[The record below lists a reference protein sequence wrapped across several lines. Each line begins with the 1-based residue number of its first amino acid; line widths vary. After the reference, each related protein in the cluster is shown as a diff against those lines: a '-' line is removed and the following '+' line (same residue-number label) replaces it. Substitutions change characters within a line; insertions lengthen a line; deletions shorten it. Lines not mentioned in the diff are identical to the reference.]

1 MAQTFIVTNKD
12 DQFLLNFTLEN
23 SCSSFA
29 NSLRRTIISGVDTAG
44 FDTED
49 YETSSIR
56 VIENTCSLHNEFLL
70 HRIGMI
76 PINVI
81 NTKAFDTSKFKFIL
95 NVQNT
100 GNVIM
105 DVTTA
110 DFEVV
115 NTETGNKEDT
125 LKFFPPNSVTGE
137 NILITRLKPNP
148 DGKGE
153 KVHLEGTCVIRNGSY
168 NARFSPV
175 SAAMFVNKI
184 DQSKVDAAMQKFLD
198 EKAAEENPETD
209 IELLKRRFMINES
222 ERHFMTDENGEPNV
236 FDFTIESI
244 EVLSSA
250 NILYLACEKM
260 IEKLQFTKD
269 EFTKAL
275 EGEDSSIEIDD
286 AMTVMSA
293 KDITIKDETHTLG
306 YLLQDYMLR
315 LISKDDLIFSGYCN
329 PHPLQKKIVIRV
341 ALTNNDNENIKTK
354 LFAVIDYLIGEY
366 TKIRTSLNEQFGD
379 MN

>member
-81 NTKAFDTSKFKFIL
+81 NTKTFDTSKFKFIL

-125 LKFFPPNSVTGE
+125 LKFFPPNSITGE

-153 KVHLEGTCVIRNGSY
+153 KVHLEGTCVIKNGSY

-184 DQSKVDAAMQKFLD
+184 DSAKVETAMQKYLD
-198 EKAAEENPETD
+198 EKSAEENPETD

-275 EGEDSSIEIDD
+275 EGEDSSIEIND

-315 LISKDDLIFSGYCN
+315 LISRDDLIFSGYCN

-366 TKIRTSLNEQFGD
+366 TRIRTSLNEQFGD

>member
-1 MAQTFIVTNKD
+1 MAQTFIVTGND

-23 SCSSFA
+23 SCASFA

-56 VIENTCSLHNEFLL
+56 IIENTCSLHNEFIL

-76 PINVI
+76 PIKVI
-81 NTKAFDTSKFKFIL
+81 NTKAFDTSKFKFVL

-110 DFEVV
+110 DFEVI
-115 NTETGNKEDT
+115 NTETGKNEET
-125 LKFFPPNSVTGE
+125 LDFFPPNRITGE

-148 DGKGE
+148 DGNGE
-153 KVHLEGTCVIRNGSY
+153 KIHLEGTCVINNGSY

-175 SAAMFVNKI
+175 SAAMFVNKM
-184 DQSKVDAAMQKFLD
+184 DETKVEAAMQKYLD
-198 EKAAEENPETD
+198 EKAAEEHPETD

-222 ERHFMTDENGEPNV
+222 ERHFMTDDNGDPNV

-260 IEKLQFTKD
+260 IEKLQFTK
-269 EFTKAL
+269 EEITKSL
-275 EGEDSSIEIDD
+275 EGEESSIEITD
-286 AMTVMSA
+286 ALTVMAA
-293 KDITIKDETHTLG
+293 KDITINDETHTLG

-329 PHPLQKKIVIRV
+329 PHPLQKKIIIRV
-341 ALTNNDNENIKTK
+341 ALTNNDNENVKTK

-366 TKIRTSLNEQFGD
+366 NKIRTSLNSQFGD

>member
-56 VIENTCSLHNEFLL
+56 VIENTCFLHNEFLL

-125 LKFFPPNSVTGE
+125 LKFFPPNSITGE
-137 NILITRLKPNP
+137 NILILVSNLTQMVK
-148 DGKGE
+148 E
-153 KVHLEGTCVIRNGSY
+153 K
-168 NARFSPV
+168 RF
-175 SAAMFVNKI
+175 I
-184 DQSKVDAAMQKFLD
+184 
-198 EKAAEENPETD
+198 
-209 IELLKRRFMINES
+209 
-222 ERHFMTDENGEPNV
+222 
-236 FDFTIESI
+236 
-244 EVLSSA
+244 
-250 NILYLACEKM
+250 
-260 IEKLQFTKD
+260 
-269 EFTKAL
+269 
-275 EGEDSSIEIDD
+275 
-286 AMTVMSA
+286 
-293 KDITIKDETHTLG
+293 
-306 YLLQDYMLR
+306 
-315 LISKDDLIFSGYCN
+315 
-329 PHPLQKKIVIRV
+329 
-341 ALTNNDNENIKTK
+341 
-354 LFAVIDYLIGEY
+354 
-366 TKIRTSLNEQFGD
+366 
-379 MN
+379 